1 MINYPSMKI
10 LIVEDEELAAERLA
24 QLVKEIEPDAEIH
37 GPLDTVTAAVAH
49 LKTDPVY
56 DLILLDIQLADGKS
70 FSIFEECKVVIPVIF
85 TTAYDEYALQ
95 AFELNSIDYLLKP
108 VNREKLKS
116 SLDKFRKLKEYYG
129 AENPNSQLYEMIR
142 YLRIP
147 EKSAYKDR
155 FLISKGDAMVP
166 VKVSGIAC
174 FYAEDKEVFL
184 MTKDNK
190 RYIIPYSIEELS
202 TKLDPKLFFRV
213 NRQFII
219 SADDIHKVHNYFNFK
234 LKVEL
239 NSDPKLEIIVSRSK
253 TLAFKAWM
261 NGENI

>member
-1 MINYPSMKI
+1 MPLKI

-37 GPLDTVTAAVAH
+37 GPVDTVTATIAH
-49 LKTDPVY
+49 LKTCTDY

-70 FSIFEECKVVIPVIF
+70 FSIFDDFEITTPVIF

-108 VNREKLKS
+108 VNREKLKTA
-116 SLDKFRKLKEYYG
+116 LEKFRKLKEYFG
-129 AENPNSQLYEMIR
+129 AGNPNIQLYEMIR
-142 YLRIP
+142 NLRTP
-147 EKSAYKDR
+147 EKPAYKNR

-166 VKVSGIAC
+166 VKVSEIAA

-184 MTKDNK
+184 ITHENK
-190 RYIIPYSIEELS
+190 RFIIQHSVEELTS
-202 TKLDPKLFFRV
+202 KLDPKLFYRV

-219 SADDIHKVHNYFNFK
+219 SADAIQKVHNYFNFK

-239 NSDPKLEIIVSRSK
+239 KADPKLDIVVSRSK
-253 TLAFKAWM
+253 TLSFKAWM
-261 NGENI
+261 NGETN